1 VWIFD
6 QVQKARKE
14 AAVRLEAAD
23 VNDCGILELVL
34 GW

>member
-23 VNDCGILELVL
+23 VRMNLRRNPQV
-34 GW
+34 